1 MSELRLTKPSLK
13 RAVLSIIAVTVVSCV
28 ITGIALAI
36 SYTHGLSDPASVG
49 DYIRLFITFAAV
61 WGPMYLLFFWW
72 ATVPAL
78 ICLGVLIAS
87 VRRGD
92 AVRGNSPP
100 ITPI

>member
-1 MSELRLTKPSLK
+1 MSGLRLTKPSLR

-36 SYTHGLSDPASVG
+36 SYTHGLSDPAPIG
-49 DYIRLFITFAAV
+49 DYIRLFITFATV

-72 ATVPAL
+72 ATIPAL
-78 ICLGVLIAS
+78 ICLGALVAS

-92 AVRGNSPP
+92 AVGGGSPRT
-100 ITPI
+100 TPV